1 MEGFCSAEPKG
12 IDFTAQYITIGIV
25 FNGRE
30 QIPSLAELQQR
41 IEKSELCSQK
51 KIIKTFLKIHGI
63 TGIQKH
69 KIHYK
74 VEL

>member
-12 IDFTAQYITIGIV
+12 IAFTAQYISIGIV

-41 IEKSELCSQK
+41 IEKSEICSKK
-51 KIIKTFLKIHGI
+51 KIIKTFLKMRGI

-69 KIHYK
+69 EIHYK